1 LIGRVAVA
9 SCLLAAVSAGAAP
22 LLPVTGREVAADV
35 AVRDGF
41 IHVKFGFRVRA
52 PAAALWAV
60 VQDFHRYPKLV
71 DGLKRVKVKRVRGAK
86 LVTLEGTLL
95 SPYKIGVRARTSFKE
110 GRGVLRWK
118 VAEKGAASS
127 GEIRVEPD
135 GKESVFSL
143 ATKVKKE
150 IDMPDILIEIGLR
163 AAVQA
168 VGEAVRRAIEPSQ

>member
-52 PAAALWAV
+52 PAAALWEV
-60 VQDFHRYPKLV
+60 IKDFRRYPKLV
-71 DGLKRVKVKRVRGAK
+71 DGLKRVKVKRARGAM
-86 LVTLEGTLL
+86 LVTLEGALL
-95 SPYKIGVRARTSFKE
+95 SPYKIRVRARTSYKQ
-110 GRGVLRWK
+110 GRGVVRWK
-118 VAEKGAASS
+118 VAERGAASS
-127 GEIRVEPD
+127 GEMRVEPD
-135 GKESVFSL
+135 GKESIFSL

-150 IDMPDILIEIGLR
+150 IDMSDILVEIGLR

-168 VGEAVRRAIEPSQ
+168 VGEAVRRAIEASR